1 MPANNGQPDNLATA
15 ISDVSDRVT
24 RLVHD
29 EIDLAKAEMAEKAK
43 SLAAGAGVIAAG
55 AVFGVFAIIFVLV
68 ALALVFDSLFTSG
81 LGELWIGF
89 AFVLALRLA
98 ATVAAMLIARGLL
111 RVGAPTPTMAI
122 DEAKKI
128 RNTVTAKTGAEH

>member
-1 MPANNGQPDNLATA
+1 MPTNNGQPDNLAAA
-15 ISDVSDRVT
+15 ITDVSDRVT

-29 EIDLAKAEMAEKAK
+29 EIELAKAEMSEKAK

-55 AVFGVFAIIFVLV
+55 AVFGVFAFIFVLV
-68 ALALVFDSLFTSG
+68 TLSLGLDSLLFHG
-81 LGELWIGF
+81 LRELWVGF
-89 AFVLALRLA
+89 AIVLVVLLVLMVVSVL
-98 ATVAAMLIARGLL
+98 VARRLL

-128 RNTVTAKTGAEH
+128 RDTVTARSGAEA

>member
-1 MPANNGQPDNLATA
+1 MSA
-15 ISDVSDRVT
+15 ITDVSDRVT

-55 AVFGVFAIIFVLV
+55 AVFGVFAIIFVLI
-68 ALALVFDSLFTSG
+68 ALALAFDSLFTSG

-89 AFVLALRLA
+89 GFVLVLLLIGM
-98 ATVAAMLIARGLL
+98 VAAVLIARRLL

-128 RNTVTAKTGAEH
+128 RSTVTARTGLDG

>member
-1 MPANNGQPDNLATA
+1 LPANNGQPDNLATA
-15 ISDVSDRVT
+15 ITDVSERVT

-29 EIDLAKAEMAEKAK
+29 EIELAKAEMAEKAK

-89 AFVLALRLA
+89 AFVLVLLMIG
-98 ATVAAMLIARGLL
+98 TVAAVLIARRLL
-111 RVGAPTPTMAI
+111 RVGAPTPSMAI
-122 DEAKKI
+122 DEARKI
-128 RNTVTAKTGAEH
+128 RDTVTAKSGVER

>member
-15 ISDVSDRVT
+15 ITDVSERVT

-29 EIDLAKAEMAEKAK
+29 EIELAKAEMAEKAK

-89 AFVLALRLA
+89 AFVLVLLMIG
-98 ATVAAMLIARGLL
+98 TVAAVLIARRLL
-111 RVGAPTPTMAI
+111 RVGAPTPSMAI
-122 DEAKKI
+122 DEARKI
-128 RNTVTAKTGAEH
+128 RDTVTAKSGVER